1 MRSEESRDLEL
12 DRGGPPSLVDDDPVE
27 AGSVAREMAADY
39 RRLVES
45 YRHEWGLSPADADA
59 RAREPGDPAW
69 REAVVN
75 RAPESLSWWELGSLA
90 EQDPDLMH
98 ALWQRAKHEAA
109 RELASGHRAAG
120 ALEFMGTPWDRAR
133 FLAMRAA
140 FREEWRPRGGVE
152 DALIDAIAQAYTAY
166 LDWLRLLHT
175 RSGSEAA
182 LEAASIGREG
192 HWQPPRVDVAAAVE
206 EAAAMADRFHRM
218 FLRSLRALRDLRCYA
233 GPVIVQRAEQ
243 VNIGEKQ
250 VNVAAATGA
259 SPLPP
264 LRNV

>member
-1 MRSEESRDLEL
+1 METSI
-12 DRGGPPSLVDDDPVE
+12 
-27 AGSVAREMAADY
+27 
-39 RRLVES
+39 S
-45 YRHEWGLSPADADA
+45 YPLNTLTA
-59 RAREPGDPAW
+59 
-69 REAVVN
+69 
-75 RAPESLSWWELGSLA
+75 SLA
-90 EQDPDLMH
+90 EQDPNLMH
-98 ALWQRAKHEAA
+98 ELWERAKNEAA

-152 DALIDAIAQAYTAY
+152 DALIDAMAQAFTVY

-192 HWQPPRVDVAAAVE
+192 HWQPPRVEVAAAIE

-218 FLRSLRALRDLRCYA
+218 FLRSLRALRDLRRYV
-233 GPVIVQRAEQ
+233 GPVIVQQAGQ
-243 VNIGEKQ
+243 VNVGDQQ
-250 VNVAAATGA
+250 VNVATAFHQVDG
-259 SPLPP
+259 
-264 LRNV
+264 